1 MMRAG
6 RLGAPR
12 PRRATSPASRP
23 RRTIGTRRPAG
34 RAARSRDSGR
44 QRAPGTLASSRRP
57 ARSPRMANCSR
68 STCGRSGRLGRG
80 RPLPAARYVERRAG
94 THAIERSSSYG
105 RASTRSTAGRDTRA
119 ARRRAAARLRRVS
132 SVSRFARLRI
142 SQFQRKHTGW
152 RDGYAWVARRSSQG
166 SLRPHVSRVA
176 RRRPHPNMTD
186 RPLPPVVTVAT
197 SARARRTLRFVS
209 ERQLSARP
217 IVGDNCER
225 LRGNTNPAGRRAF
238 PGAAA

>member
-1 MMRAG
+1 MRAG

-23 RRTIGTRRPAG
+23 RRTTGTRRPAG

-57 ARSPRMANCSR
+57 ARSPRMANCST
-68 STCGRSGRLGRG
+68 STCGRSGRPGRG
-80 RPLPAARYVERRAG
+80 RPLPAARYVERRATAELQRDPPQVG
-94 THAIERSSSYG
+94 IPAPRGGAQQLVFVVCPVFPGSHASESHSF
-105 RASTRSTAGRDTRA
+105 
-119 ARRRAAARLRRVS
+119 
-132 SVSRFARLRI
+132 SVSTQAGE
-142 SQFQRKHTGW
+142 TGM
-152 RDGYAWVARRSSQG
+152 QG
-166 SLRPHVSRVA
+166 SRADPLRVLYGLTCRTA
-176 RRRPHPNMTD
+176 RPHPNMTD